1 MKWLLFLFIV
11 LTAAFFVADFV
22 AENTA
27 EKRIEERLTA
37 SVENAE
43 GLEVDVG
50 GGLFLPQLF
59 GGGFDEIEVAI
70 VSIQRGGLRV
80 DDVSFVLRDVGFSLG
95 DLAGGGGGVTVGG
108 GRGRAFVAQRSLDA
122 ALRREGVEADITLD
136 NRATVTARGVT
147 GQVEKI
153 SVEGDSIVFA
163 APPLDAL
170 RLDLPDTVASLRYS
184 GARVQGNRLVLS
196 LTVPKGKVDL

>member
-1 MKWLLFLFIV
+1 MKWLLFLLIV
-11 LTAAFFVADFV
+11 LAAAFFIADFV

-27 EKRIEERLTA
+27 EKRIEERLA
-37 SVENAE
+37 SSVENAE

-59 GGGFDEIEVAI
+59 GGGFEEIDVSI
-70 VSIQRGGLRV
+70 DSIQRGGLRV
-80 DDVSFVLRDVGFSLG
+80 DDVGFVLKDVEFSLD
-95 DLAGGGGGVTVGG
+95 DLAGGGGAVTVGG
-108 GRGRAFVAQRSLDA
+108 GRGRAFIAQRSLDT
-122 ALRREGVEADITLD
+122 ALRREGIEAEITLD
-136 NRATVTARGVT
+136 DNATVTAQGVS
-147 GQVEKI
+147 GQVEEI
-153 SVEGDSIVFA
+153 SVEGDSVVFA
-163 APPLDAL
+163 APPLEPL